1 MLSGVGNENGKK
13 KKKKKKINTSLYF
26 ISEYCFSVQEGRR
39 QDFTENSKSP

>member
-13 KKKKKKINTSLYF
+13 KKKKRLIPVF
-26 ISEYCFSVQEGRR
+26 ISFQNIVFSVQEGRR